1 MKKLTVENF
10 KSIRRLELE
19 CRRVNI
25 FIGEPNTGKSN
36 ILEALG
42 LLSFMWHE
50 HGTGNAK
57 KAGEAANLR
66 ENARAIRH
74 TPQLRPRGPY
84 QHLYR

>member
-1 MKKLTVENF
+1 MEKLTVENF

-50 HGTGNAK
+50 HG
-57 KAGEAANLR
+57 AGSAERLPTYVR
-66 ENARAIRH
+66 MQE
-74 TPQLRPRGPY
+74 PY
-84 QHLYR
+84 DILHNYDPEL